1 VSEATTAQRL
11 FVTSRRPG
19 WLVDGAIAA
28 VALAGSL
35 LLLSHGGSGGFGS
48 ASRRLDVLGVGLAG
62 CASLPLFLW
71 RRAPLGIFVLST
83 AASAALMGT
92 GYAAGPPL
100 DPTAALFLLA
110 ASRDE
115 THPWTRRTTATVC
128 ALLAIH
134 VGALGL
140 ASGTFPGTALLAA
153 ILLWAIAWFAGERT
167 RLRRAQMAELEQRA
181 LRTERDAERERH
193 LAAAEERARIARDL
207 HDSAGH
213 AINVIG
219 VQAGAARL
227 LHESDPARSRAAL
240 QTIEDVAR
248 QTVGE
253 IDRIVSTLRA
263 GDPPSGQVETPPGL
277 AALGTLVAHHAA
289 AGLTVTVATE
299 GEPQPLASAVDQAV
313 YRILQEALTNA
324 ARHGTGEAHVQLYF
338 GGSAQELTVTNP
350 TLDSDTGS
358 PGRGHGLIGMRERAS
373 LLGGTLTAESRD
385 GAFRVQAELP
395 YGDQRQ

>member
-1 VSEATTAQRL
+1 MPVSEATTAQRL

-35 LLLSHGGSGGFGS
+35 LLLSHGGTGGFGS

-62 CASLPLFLW
+62 CAALPLFLW

-92 GYAAGPPL
+92 GYASGPPPG
-100 DPTAALFLLA
+100 PTAALFLLA

-115 THPWTRRTTATVC
+115 THPWTQRTTATVC

-153 ILLWAIAWFAGERT
+153 ILLWGIAWFAGERT

-227 LHESDPARSRAAL
+227 LHACCMRATPHARERRYRQSRTSLARQSARS
-240 QTIEDVAR
+240 
-248 QTVGE
+248 
-253 IDRIVSTLRA
+253 
-263 GDPPSGQVETPPGL
+263 
-277 AALGTLVAHHAA
+277 
-289 AGLTVTVATE
+289 
-299 GEPQPLASAVDQAV
+299 
-313 YRILQEALTNA
+313 
-324 ARHGTGEAHVQLYF
+324 
-338 GGSAQELTVTNP
+338 
-350 TLDSDTGS
+350 TGS
-358 PGRGHGLIGMRERAS
+358 
-373 LLGGTLTAESRD
+373 
-385 GAFRVQAELP
+385 
-395 YGDQRQ
+395 